1 MDSMSLP
8 PASPGSPTGPP
19 AGSRAGSRA
28 SAVETGRDDDGGRH
42 HGEYKVSG
50 GKLVV
55 ADFDVVAGALANVSV
70 SGDFFLEP
78 DEALLE
84 INHALTGLP
93 ADAGAAEIA
102 AAVESALPSDA
113 VLFGFSTD
121 AVAVAV
127 RRGLAKATG
136 WTDHHW
142 NIIAPSVLPTHVN
155 VALDEV
161 LTEEVGAGRRNP
173 TLRFWDWEEPSVVI
187 GSFQSVRNELHPEG
201 VARHGISVV
210 RRISGGGAMFMEA
223 GNCITYSLYL
233 PQTLVDGISFADSYA
248 FLDAWVLA
256 ALEKV
261 GINAFYVPL
270 NDIATEQGKIGGA
283 AQKRLA
289 NGGMLHHVTMSYDI
303 DADKMVEVLRI
314 GKEKLSDKG
323 TTSAKKRVDPLR
335 RQTGLARGEIVAAM
349 MEVFTER
356 YAATASELT
365 PAELD
370 AAHRRVES
378 KFGTAEWLHR
388 VP

>member
-1 MDSMSLP
+1 MSLP
-8 PASPGSPTGPP
+8 PVSPGSAAGTPSSADGPTSDLGP
-19 AGSRAGSRA
+19 GS
-28 SAVETGRDDDGGRH
+28 DDGGGRH
-42 HGEYKVSG
+42 HGEYKVHG

-78 DEALLE
+78 DEALLD
-84 INHALTGLP
+84 INRALTGLP
-93 ADAGAAEIA
+93 ADSGAAEIA
-102 AAVESALPSDA
+102 AAVESALPVDA

-136 WTDHHW
+136 WGDHHW

>member
-1 MDSMSLP
+1 MTATPLP
-8 PASPGSPTGPP
+8 SADPGT
-19 AGSRAGSRA
+19 
-28 SAVETGRDDDGGRH
+28 RH
-42 HGEYKVSG
+42 LHGEYKVPG

-55 ADFDVVAGALANVSV
+55 VDLDVVGGALEHVSV

-84 INHALTGLP
+84 INRALTGLP
-93 ADAGAAEIA
+93 ETSTAAELS
-102 AAVESALPSDA
+102 AAVSASLPPGA
-113 VLFGFSTD
+113 VLFGFSAD

-127 RRGLAKATG
+127 RRALSKATG
-136 WTDHHW
+136 WADHHW
-142 NIIAPSVLPTHVN
+142 NVIAPSVLPTHLN

-187 GSFQSVRNELHPEG
+187 GSFQSVRNEIHPDG
-201 VARHGISVV
+201 VARHGITVV

-248 FLDAWVLA
+248 FLDAWVMA
-256 ALEKV
+256 ALEKL

-270 NDIATEQGKIGGA
+270 NDIATEHGKIGGA

-303 DADKMVEVLRI
+303 DADRMVEVLRI

-323 TTSAKKRVDPLR
+323 TRSAKKRVDPLR
-335 RQTGLARGEIVAAM
+335 RQTGLARTEIIEAM
-349 MEVFTER
+349 MEVFSGR
-356 YAATASELT
+356 YAATPSELT
-365 PAELD
+365 QAELD
-370 AAHRRVES
+370 AARERVAT
-378 KFGTAEWLHR
+378 KFGTDEWLNR

>member
-1 MDSMSLP
+1 MTDAAF
-8 PASPGSPTGPP
+8 PAENRRP
-19 AGSRAGSRA
+19 RL
-28 SAVETGRDDDGGRH
+28 
-42 HGEYKVSG
+42 HGEYKVPG

-55 ADFDVVAGALANVSV
+55 VDLDVEDGLLTGVSV

-78 DEALLE
+78 DEALPD
-84 INHALTGLP
+84 INRALSGLP
-93 ADAGAAEIA
+93 ESTTAAELA
-102 AAVESALPSDA
+102 AAVTASLPPAA
-113 VLFGFSTD
+113 VLFGFSAD

-127 RRGLAKATG
+127 RRALAKATS
-136 WTDHHW
+136 WSDHHW
-142 NIIAPSVLPTHVN
+142 NIIAPTVLSTQIN

-187 GSFQSVRNELHPEG
+187 GSFQSVRNELDPGG
-201 VARHGISVV
+201 VTRHGISVV

-248 FLDAWVLA
+248 FLDAWVMA
-256 ALEKV
+256 ALEKIGV
-261 GINAFYVPL
+261 TAFYVPL
-270 NDIATEQGKIGGA
+270 NDIATDQGKIGGA

-303 DADKMVEVLRI
+303 DAGKMVEVLRI

-323 TTSAKKRVDPLR
+323 TRSAKKRVDPLR
-335 RQTGLARGEIVAAM
+335 RQTGLARNEIIAAM
-349 MEVFTER
+349 IEVFSER
-356 YAATASELT
+356 YAATPSALT
-365 PAELD
+365 DAELGTARERV
-370 AAHRRVES
+370 AA
-378 KFGTAEWLHR
+378 KFGTEEWLNR

>member
-1 MDSMSLP
+1 MTTLP
-8 PASPGSPTGPP
+8 PVPGPS
-19 AGSRAGSRA
+19 
-28 SAVETGRDDDGGRH
+28 SADEDGRRR
-42 HGEYKVSG
+42 HGEYKVPG

-55 ADFDVVAGALANVSV
+55 ADLDVVDGVLAHVSI

-78 DEALLE
+78 DEALLD
-84 INHALTGLP
+84 INRSLTGLP
-93 ADAGAAEIA
+93 EDASATDFA
-102 AAVESALPSDA
+102 AAVTAALPEDA
-113 VLFGFSTD
+113 VLFGFSAG
-121 AVAVAV
+121 AVAIAV
-127 RRGLAKATG
+127 RRALAKATG
-136 WTDHHW
+136 WGDHHW
-142 NIIAPSVLPTHVN
+142 NIIGPSVLPTHVN

-187 GSFQSVRNELHPEG
+187 GSFQSVRNEVHPDG
-201 VARHGISVV
+201 VSRHGISVV

-233 PQTLVDGISFADSYA
+233 PQTLVDGISFADSYG
-248 FLDAWVLA
+248 FLDAWVMA

-261 GINAFYVPL
+261 GISAFYVPL

-335 RQTGLARGEIVAAM
+335 RQTGLARAEIVAAM

-356 YAATASELT
+356 YGATPAELT
-365 PAELD
+365 EAELD
-370 AAHRRVES
+370 AARQRVET
-378 KFGTAEWLHR
+378 KFGTTEWLHR

>member
-1 MDSMSLP
+1 MTSF
-8 PASPGSPTGPP
+8 PASAESTT
-19 AGSRAGSRA
+19 
-28 SAVETGRDDDGGRH
+28 EDDGGRR
-42 HGEYKVSG
+42 HGEYKVPG

-55 ADFDVVAGALANVSV
+55 ADLEVVDGALAQVSI

-78 DEALLE
+78 DEALLD
-84 INHALTGLP
+84 INSSLTGLP
-93 ADAGAAEIA
+93 ADAGAADLS
-102 AAVESALPSDA
+102 AAVTAALPEDA
-113 VLFGFSTD
+113 VLFGFS
-121 AVAVAV
+121 AEAIAISV
-127 RRGLAKATG
+127 RRALAKATG
-136 WTDHHW
+136 WGDHHW
-142 NIIAPSVLPTHVN
+142 NIIPPSVLPTQVN

-187 GSFQSVRNELHPEG
+187 GSFQSVRNEVHPEG
-201 VARHGISVV
+201 VGRHGINVV

-248 FLDAWVLA
+248 FLDAWVMA
-256 ALEKV
+256 ALQKV
-261 GINAFYVPL
+261 GISAFYVPL
-270 NDIATEQGKIGGA
+270 NDIATDQGKIGGA

-335 RQTGLARGEIVAAM
+335 RQTGLARAEILAAM

-356 YAATASELT
+356 YGATPSELTDAELATASQ
-365 PAELD
+365 
-370 AAHRRVES
+370 RVET
-378 KFGTAEWLHR
+378 KFGTKEWLHR

>member
-1 MDSMSLP
+1 MDVMTSHPVATP
-8 PASPGSPTGPP
+8 PST
-19 AGSRAGSRA
+19 
-28 SAVETGRDDDGGRH
+28 DDGGGRH
-42 HGEYKVSG
+42 HGEYKVPG

-55 ADFDVVAGALANVSV
+55 ADFDVVDGVLAHVSL

-78 DEALLE
+78 DEALPE
-84 INHALTGLP
+84 INRALTGLP
-93 ADAGAAEIA
+93 VDTSAADIADAVTA
-102 AAVESALPSDA
+102 ALPEGT
-113 VLFGFSTD
+113 VLFGFSAD
-121 AVAVAV
+121 AVAVTV
-127 RRGLAKATG
+127 RRALAKATG
-136 WTDHHW
+136 WADHHW
-142 NIIAPSVLPTHVN
+142 NIIAPSILPTHVN

-233 PQTLVDGISFADSYA
+233 PQTLVDGISFADSYR
-248 FLDAWVLA
+248 FLDAWVMA

-261 GINAFYVPL
+261 GISAFYVPL
-270 NDIATEQGKIGGA
+270 NDIATEHGKIGGA

-303 DADKMVEVLRI
+303 DAEKMVEVLRI

-323 TTSAKKRVDPLR
+323 TRSAKKRVDPLR
-335 RQTGLARGEIVAAM
+335 RQTGMARAEIVAAM
-349 MEVFTER
+349 MDVFAER
-356 YAATASELT
+356 YDATPSVLT
-365 PAELD
+365 DAELE
-370 AAHRRVES
+370 AARRRVEV

>member
-1 MDSMSLP
+1 MEGMTFP
-8 PASPGSPTGPP
+8 PFET
-19 AGSRAGSRA
+19 
-28 SAVETGRDDDGGRH
+28 AVADGRHDDGGRR
-42 HGEYKVSG
+42 HGEYKVPG

-55 ADFDVVAGALANVSV
+55 VDFDVVGGHFAHVSV

-78 DEALLE
+78 DEALLD
-84 INHALTGLP
+84 INRALTGLP
-93 ADAGAAEIA
+93 ETTA
-102 AAVESALPSDA
+102 AADISLAVTEALSEDA
-113 VLFGFSTD
+113 VLFGFSAD
-121 AVAVAV
+121 AIATAV
-127 RRGLAKATG
+127 RRALAKATG
-136 WTDHHW
+136 WGDHQW
-142 NIIAPSVLPTHVN
+142 NVIAPSVLPTHVN

-187 GSFQSVRNELHPEG
+187 GSFQSVRNEIHPDG
-201 VARHGISVV
+201 VARHGITVV

-248 FLDAWVLA
+248 FLDAWVMA
-256 ALEKV
+256 ALEKL
-261 GINAFYVPL
+261 GITAFYVPL
-270 NDIATEQGKIGGA
+270 NDIATDQGKIGGA

-335 RQTGLARGEIVAAM
+335 RQTGLARAEIVEAM
-349 MEVFTER
+349 MEVFCGRYGATPSVLTE
-356 YAATASELT
+356 
-365 PAELD
+365 AEL
-370 AAHRRVES
+370 AAARDRVAA
-378 KFGTAEWLHR
+378 KFGTEEWLHR

>member
-1 MDSMSLP
+1 MTSQ
-8 PASPGSPTGPP
+8 PTP
-19 AGSRAGSRA
+19 
-28 SAVETGRDDDGGRH
+28 ETVNHDDDTRL
-42 HGEYKVSG
+42 HGEYKVPG

-55 ADFDVVAGALANVSV
+55 VDLEVANGHFANVSL

-78 DEALLE
+78 DEALQD
-84 INHALTGLP
+84 INKALTGLP
-93 ADAGAAEIA
+93 GTSTAADIA
-102 AAVESALPSDA
+102 AAVTAGLPEGA
-113 VLFGFSTD
+113 VLFGFSAE
-121 AVAVAV
+121 AVAITV
-127 RRGLAKATG
+127 RRALSKATG
-136 WTDHHW
+136 WSDHQW
-142 NIIAPSVLPTHVN
+142 EVIPPTVLPTEVN

-161 LTEEVGAGRRNP
+161 LTEEVGAGLRNP

-187 GSFQSVRNELHPEG
+187 GSFQSVRNEVDPEG
-201 VARHGISVV
+201 VSRHGITVV

-248 FLDAWVLA
+248 FLDSWVMA
-256 ALEKV
+256 ALEKL

-270 NDIATEQGKIGGA
+270 NDIATDQGKIGGA

-323 TTSAKKRVDPLR
+323 TRSAKKRVDPLR
-335 RQTGLARGEIVAAM
+335 RQTGLARSAILKAM
-349 MEVFTER
+349 QEVFTER
-356 YAATASELT
+356 YGAIESRLSE
-365 PAELD
+365 AELD
-370 AAHRRVES
+370 EARKRVDA
-378 KFGTAEWLHR
+378 KFGTDEWLNR

>member
-1 MDSMSLP
+1 MEAMTATPLP
-8 PASPGSPTGPP
+8 PADPGT
-19 AGSRAGSRA
+19 
-28 SAVETGRDDDGGRH
+28 RH
-42 HGEYKVSG
+42 LHGEYKVPG

-55 ADFDVVAGALANVSV
+55 VDLDVVGGALEHVSV

-78 DEALLE
+78 DEALPE
-84 INHALTGLP
+84 INRALTGLP
-93 ADAGAAEIA
+93 ETSTAAEL
-102 AAVESALPSDA
+102 SAPVSASLPPGA
-113 VLFGFSTD
+113 VLFGFSAD
-121 AVAVAV
+121 AVAIAV
-127 RRGLAKATG
+127 RRALSKATG
-136 WTDHHW
+136 WSDHHW
-142 NIIAPSVLPTHVN
+142 NVIAPSVLPTHLN

-187 GSFQSVRNELHPEG
+187 GSFQSVRNEIHPDG
-201 VARHGISVV
+201 VARHGITVV

-248 FLDAWVLA
+248 FLDAWVMA
-256 ALEKV
+256 ALEKL

-270 NDIATEQGKIGGA
+270 NDIATQHGKIGGA

-335 RQTGLARGEIVAAM
+335 RQTGLARTEIIEAM
-349 MEVFTER
+349 MEVFSGR
-356 YAATASELT
+356 YAASPSELT
-365 PAELD
+365 QAELD
-370 AAHRRVES
+370 AARERVAT
-378 KFGTAEWLHR
+378 KFGTDEWLNR